1 MSNSAF
7 QPTSGAWYL
16 LEFADLRRID
26 SDANT
31 RVRIRVKDGST
42 ADDAVIEGCQL
53 ALGLAANTHA
63 QWRFDEVE
71 PGWFTIVARHSGK
84 VIDLDYA
91 SGAEGA
97 RFKQL
102 TRHPANSPN
111 GFAQQFSVSKVR
123 GGFVLRC
130 RASQKVVS
138 GTEPDTTGICKIVQS
153 QYDAKK
159 SETVIITRYETP
171 AFVPVPQT
179 WYRVR
184 FQHSNFLM
192 DVLGSSTANGAN
204 VLQWRE
210 MLSPNQEWRLEQV
223 EPGWYV
229 LIARHSNQVLEVE
242 GGSMSDGGNILQWP
256 RHNGTNQQWA
266 IRVVGGGYVLI
277 NRRSGK
283 AASVTTAGIAE
294 GATVYQQT
302 LGKAGYAQA
311 VDFEVAPGPA
321 LSPEVGYYYTLKSG
335 SGSAGLA
342 VEAGRVE
349 DGAAVVLTQLTGQPF
364 SQWRFDA
371 VDPTYFV
378 LTARHSGKV
387 LAVNGTAST
396 DGLRLIQTT
405 NTGAQNQHW
414 RLESS
419 AFGLV
424 LRNRQTGKVFDGMIS
439 INDGLIYA
447 CQMSSSGSAS
457 QALAAAV
464 VALPDLKP
472 RTDAYYSLTFAHSG
486 KALSVGQGKQD
497 VGAVVWQGNFISGGH
512 QQFRFAAV
520 EPGWYVIT
528 ARHSGQ
534 VLDISDSSVA
544 DGAQLVQ
551 WTRTAGSTSQQWRLV
566 STPYGTV
573 LVNRKSGKPIE
584 VPADSLSHG
593 ALVKQGSPQW
603 DQNQSLDAEVFVTDT
618 VLATPTDSY
627 VKPALAASPLG
638 QTGGAPTGGT
648 ATAAA
653 TDSSS
658 APAAVVAASP
668 LAANAFFVDYSV
680 PFTFTGNVQTQ
691 TLSSGASYSGAAQIG
706 APFNTDSGSARVVC
720 STESGASKWT
730 LIFDVPASKSLAAT
744 IDSEVLPKISD
755 STVRDVVAV
764 TLKPFVALYTS
775 TKVVLSPT
783 KGSDPEVGSYGAGLT
798 VFGSVPVSKIPPFD
812 LLHQMFPGVRLD
824 TRSLNL
830 GLGTTPS
837 PDPRKIEF
845 WVSGGLTLNTD
856 LIPGFLKLNT
866 LGLKL
871 SKSYSKA
878 TAAGE
883 LALTLKVPGEELALT
898 GGVTTTT
905 SGANST
911 TAVWAALDATD
922 GMWENAF
929 GIPGLNVA
937 GMGVQLTQYVGK
949 SGISNSFSVRGEV
962 HLGSGL
968 LGARVAIAINP
979 TDSTRNILDV
989 YSEEGIS
996 LPRLL
1001 QPLLGDL
1008 VDVST
1013 VCDVALTNLQLYV
1026 APKGGSIAGVNYPMG
1041 VTIGAKLSLWGWSL
1055 SALGVATKT
1064 SLSLNATAD
1073 PLRLAA
1079 GGVTFL
1085 EFTSAT
1091 DSTIGASFAFGVN
1104 AKQFGGSISARVS
1117 LLNGLR
1123 YGVLSGTVNTSGFR
1137 GKLLTGSE
1145 AAGLGMY
1152 ESTEIV
1158 MEKGLFSLAYS
1169 PTLEA
1174 AVSISGYRASVSVS
1188 CAVKV
1193 AVSSTSFSQSVAFAF
1208 SAMGDNYTAGPFQ
1221 VTVPFS
1227 DISDLAEHFYK
1238 SAADLITNK
1247 IVGELVQA
1255 TTEAFNWVRSQV
1267 TQIVDD
1273 AGRFFRSIG
1282 ADSGRVANGL
1292 KNVYNATAA
1301 DFARVM
1307 SGTFSW
1313 TVNETGTFLK
1323 DAYGLGAD
1331 TISDALRGAGY
1342 AKEEVSNLFKSWG
1355 GSFSKYAEDVIDYI
1369 NPANWSWPW

>member
-7 QPTSGAWYL
+7 QPKSGAWYL
-16 LEFADLRRID
+16 LEFADLRPE

-31 RVRIRVKDGST
+31 RVRIRVANGSLE
-42 ADDAVIEGCQL
+42 DEAVLEGCQL
-53 ALGLAANTHA
+53 ERGLAANPQA

-84 VIDLDYA
+84 VIDLHNA
-91 SGAEGA
+91 SDAEGA
-97 RFKQL
+97 RFKQQ
-102 TRHPANSPN
+102 TRHPASSPSR
-111 GFAQQFSVSKVR
+111 FAQQFSIAKVS
-123 GGFVLRC
+123 GGFVLRS
-130 RASQKVVS
+130 RSSQKVVWAK
-138 GTEPDTTGICKIVQS
+138 GTRTVGTYGIVQS
-153 QYDAKK
+153 QYGGAL
-159 SETVIITRYETP
+159 SEKVIITRYETP
-171 AFVPVPQT
+171 AFVPDPQT

-184 FQHSNFLM
+184 FPHSGCLM

-242 GGSMSDGGNILQWP
+242 GGSMSDGGNIEQWP
-256 RHNGTNQQWA
+256 RHNGTNQQWS
-266 IRVVGGGYVLI
+266 IRVLGGDYVLI

-283 AASVTTAGIAE
+283 ALSVSTAGIAE

-321 LSPEVGYYYTLKSG
+321 FIPEVGFYYTLKST
-335 SGSAGLA
+335 AGAGGVA
-342 VEAGRVE
+342 VDAGRVE
-349 DGAAVVLTQLTGQPF
+349 DGAAVVLVQVKGQPF
-364 SQWRFDA
+364 TQWRFDA

-387 LAVNGTAST
+387 LAVDGTAST
-396 DGLRLIQTT
+396 NGLRLIQTA

-424 LRNRQTGKVFDGMIS
+424 LRNRQTGKVLDTLIS
-439 INDGLIYA
+439 IHDGLLYA

-457 QALAAAV
+457 QALSAV
-464 VALPDLKP
+464 VVAQPELKP

-486 KALSVGQGKQD
+486 KALSVGLGKQD
-497 VGAVVWQGNFISGGH
+497 VGAVVWQGVFISGAH
-512 QQFRFAAV
+512 QQFRFEQV
-520 EPGWYVIT
+520 EPGWYILT

-534 VLDISDSSVA
+534 VLDLSDGSVG

-566 STPYGTV
+566 STPYGTA

-584 VPADSLSHG
+584 VPAESLAHG

-648 ATAAA
+648 ATSAA
-653 TDSSS
+653 TASAS

-680 PFTFTGNVQTQ
+680 PFSFTGSVQTQ

-706 APFNTDSGSARVVC
+706 APFNTDSASARVVC
-720 STESGASKWT
+720 ATESGASKWT

-744 IDSEVLPKISD
+744 IDTEVLPKIAD

-798 VFGSVPVSKIPPFD
+798 VFGSVPISKIPPFD
-812 LLHQMFPGVRLD
+812 LLHQMFPGVGLD

-845 WVSGGLTLNTD
+845 WVSGGLILNTD
-856 LIPGFLKLNT
+856 LIPGFLTLNT

-911 TAVWAALDATD
+911 SAVWAALDATD
-922 GMWENAF
+922 GMWKNAF

-962 HLGSGL
+962 HLGNGL

-1008 VDVST
+1008 LDVST

-1026 APKGGSIAGVNYPMG
+1026 APKGGSIAGVSYPMG

-1091 DSTIGASFAFGVN
+1091 DSSVGASFTFGVS

-1174 AVSISGYRASVSVS
+1174 AVSMSGYRVAVSVS

-1247 IVGELVQA
+1247 LATALKEA

-1273 AGRFFRSIG
+1273 AGQFFKSIG
-1282 ADSGRVANGL
+1282 ADAGRVASGL
-1292 KNVYNATAA
+1292 KDVYNATA
-1301 DFARVM
+1301 DEFARVM
-1307 SGTFSW
+1307 NSSFSW
-1313 TVNETGTFLK
+1313 TVDQTGSFLK
-1323 DAYGLGAD
+1323 DVYNLGAE
-1331 TISDALRGAGY
+1331 SLSNALRGAGY
-1342 AKEEVSNLFKSWG
+1342 TKDEVSNLFESWG
-1355 GSFSKYAEDVIDYI
+1355 GAFAKYAADVIEYI
-1369 NPANWSWPW
+1369 NPANWNWP